1 MLERIRTEPYFL
13 SETTETEATHSEPFA
28 VSSALGDDAEVID
41 ASILMS
47 SQYMQPLLPSEL
59 AAFLEHL
66 LTPDNISKMRH
77 LSAIKSVL
85 WRQENL
91 GYHVSRSLSLRDRSP
106 GDISTGSM
114 EPSKVLAPYSTSSY
128 YRAVSPPFSESSRLS
143 ANAADL
149 SALPRYNEQPTEPF
163 RQVRLA
169 KWAQDLQRS
178 LANERGKYVQM
189 FNNRPV
195 DWSSG
200 SSEKDDQAL
209 VTTNGTR
216 PARGHLGGDL
226 GVIDPRD
233 PLGVLA
239 FGQAFRRRGYFVLQ
253 VVGGCGLI
261 GAVAYWTMRNLAEVQ
276 DFFGIGQTT
285 MVQATAVPAPSTK
298 SWLENNDLRGFFGW
312 R

>member
-1 MLERIRTEPYFL
+1 MLDLIKAEPYNL
-13 SETTETEATHSEPFA
+13 SEATETPLDPFA

-59 AAFLEHL
+59 NTFLEHFL
-66 LTPDNISKMRH
+66 SPDNIFKMRH
-77 LSAIKSVL
+77 WSAIKFVL

-91 GYHVSRSLSLRDRSP
+91 GYHVSRTLSLRARSP
-106 GDISTGSM
+106 GNLSIGSM
-114 EPSKVLAPYSTSSY
+114 EPSKGLIPHSTSSY
-128 YRAVSPPFSESSRLS
+128 YRGSSPAFSDTSRQS
-143 ANAADL
+143 ANARDKN
-149 SALPRYNEQPTEPF
+149 ALTHIDQQPSEPF

-178 LANERGKYVQM
+178 LANERGKYVHM
-189 FNNRPV
+189 YNNFPA

-200 SSEKDDQAL
+200 NSEKDDQAL
-209 VTTNGTR
+209 ITTTNGTR

-239 FGQAFRRRGYFVLQ
+239 FGQAFRRRGYFMLQ
-253 VVGGCGLI
+253 IMGGCGLI
-261 GAVAYWTMRNLAEVQ
+261 GAVAYWIMRNWAEVQ
-276 DFFGIGQTT
+276 DFFGTGQTS
-285 MVQATAVPAPSTK
+285 MVHATAIPAPAPK
-298 SWLENNDLRGFFGW
+298 SWHDTADLRGFFGW